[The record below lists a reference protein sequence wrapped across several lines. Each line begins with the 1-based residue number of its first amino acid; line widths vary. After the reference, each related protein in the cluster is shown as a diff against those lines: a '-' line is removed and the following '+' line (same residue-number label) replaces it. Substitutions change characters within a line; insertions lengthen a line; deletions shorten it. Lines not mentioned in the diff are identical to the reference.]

1 MSTCFYVSTL
11 TITSSKPEN
20 VCLSHTRK
28 EAQRGWMPD
37 LRPHSKLTGHWD
49 LNLGPESGVQSPS
62 IQQRPKHSHPPLCG
76 MWRTSSR
83 NAVTRTV
90 WEFELSPPQPA
101 AWLVLLA
108 PGRLAPSPHCRAL
121 CPWTSSFP
129 SLCLLLGGLRTLE
142 VGDIKSLSGAFIL
155 QLVLR
160 ADGGRSMRRGGWGG
174 FRQEAIK
181 NIADFLPRG

>member
-49 LNLGPESGVQSPS
+49 LNLGLESGLQSPS

-90 WEFELSPPQPA
+90 WEFELSPPQPRC
-101 AWLVLLA
+101 LVSPLSTWQARAFSTL
-108 PGRLAPSPHCRAL
+108 PSSVPL
-121 CPWTSSFP
+121 D
-129 SLCLLLGGLRTLE
+129 LLLPISVPAAGWFEDTGGRRYKKSLRSLHPTACAEGGRREEYAEVGGVGGLPT
-142 VGDIKSLSGAFIL
+142 
-155 QLVLR
+155 
-160 ADGGRSMRRGGWGG
+160 GGH
-174 FRQEAIK
+174 
-181 NIADFLPRG
+181 